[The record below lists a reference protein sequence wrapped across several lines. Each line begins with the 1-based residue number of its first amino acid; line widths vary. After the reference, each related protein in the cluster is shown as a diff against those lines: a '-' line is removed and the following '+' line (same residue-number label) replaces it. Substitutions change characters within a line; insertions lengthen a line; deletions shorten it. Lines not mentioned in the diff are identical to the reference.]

1 MTTRRWHLEPWDSGV
16 ALVVA
21 VIQLVG
27 SRGANANQ
35 LSVEPL
41 DWFGY
46 LLLAIGP
53 CALVLRRKCP
63 LPVLLIAI
71 AAAATY
77 VARYGYGPIFISM
90 IVAFLTAA
98 TVGGRWSTYVL
109 IPIGYLV
116 FVWPVPVLI
125 GNNPP
130 SWWAALGIA
139 AWLTVLLSIAEG
151 IRQRRAVT
159 EARRQR
165 AESAKLSEIEAQ
177 RRRASDER
185 LAIARELHDV
195 LAHSLSLIN
204 VQSSVALELLDSKPE
219 QAATA
224 LAAIKTASR
233 DALGEVHSLLT
244 SIRSGT
250 DPAPTAPAPSVADID
265 SVVERA
271 RAAGIEVV
279 TNVSGAVRRVP
290 SVVDVAAARIV
301 QESLTNVARHAPGSS
316 AVVSV
321 HYSGDELLV
330 QIDNDGAPGAAQ
342 AATSTGGSGIRG
354 MIERARALGGNL
366 SAGPR
371 PSGGFRVSATLPAAE
386 EER

>member
-1 MTTRRWHLEPWDSGV
+1 MRRWNQELGDVGV
-16 ALVVA
+16 ALTVA

-46 LLLAIGP
+46 LLLAVGP
-53 CALVLRRKCP
+53 CALVLRRKYP

-71 AAAATY
+71 AAAAIY
-77 VARYGYGPIFISM
+77 VARFGYSPIFISL

-98 TVGGRWSTYVL
+98 TVGVRWSTYVL

-139 AWLTVLLSIAEG
+139 AWLTVLLGIAEG

-159 EARRQR
+159 EARHQR
-165 AESAKLSEIEAQ
+165 AEAAKQSEIEAR

-224 LAAIKTASR
+224 LAAIKAASR
-233 DALGEVHSLLT
+233 EALGEVHSLLT
-244 SIRSGT
+244 SIRSGS

-271 RAAGIEVV
+271 REAGIEVV
-279 TNVSGAVRRVP
+279 TNVSGAVRRIP

-316 AVVSV
+316 VVVSV
-321 HYSGDELLV
+321 HYSTEELLV
-330 QIDNDGAPGAAQ
+330 QVDNDGAPGASHT
-342 AATSTGGSGIRG
+342 ATSTGGSGIRG

-371 PSGGFRVSATLPAAE
+371 PSGGFRVSATLPAVE

>member
-1 MTTRRWHLEPWDSGV
+1 M
-16 ALVVA
+16 AIVVA
-21 VIQLVG
+21 FIQLGG
-27 SRGANANQ
+27 SRGANAHQ

-53 CALVLRRKCP
+53 CALLLRRRYP

-71 AAAATY
+71 AAAAVY
-77 VARYGYGPIFISM
+77 VARFGYGPIFISM

-98 TVGGRWSTYVL
+98 TVGARWSTYVL

-116 FVWPVPVLI
+116 FVWPTPVLI

-130 SWWAALGIA
+130 SLWAALGIA
-139 AWLTVLLSIAEG
+139 AWLTVLLCVAEG
-151 IRQRRAVT
+151 IRQRRAVI

-165 AESAKLSEIEAQ
+165 ADAAKQTESEER

-224 LAAIKTASR
+224 LAAIKVASR

-244 SIRSGT
+244 SIRSGA

-279 TNVSGAVRRVP
+279 TKVSGAVRRVP

-316 AVVSV
+316 AVVLV
-321 HYSGDELLV
+321 HYSENELLV
-330 QIDNDGAPGAAQ
+330 QIANDGTPGASHT
-342 AATSTGGSGIRG
+342 ATSTGGSGIRG

-366 SAGPR
+366 AAGPR
-371 PSGGFRVSATLPAAE
+371 PGGGFAVSATLPAGASGVE